1 MKKVLAMLL
10 AVVMVVG
17 VMAGC
22 ASKEDP
28 APAPA
33 QEETQKPAEETP
45 AEDKPAE
52 ETPAEETP
60 AEDEIL
66 NTFNYE
72 AVKNTTDK
80 EIRIAVLTTQTNAFW
95 VDVCKGTEDV
105 KAFLAQPNYNCTVDV
120 QTFDN
125 FDGQAVSEAID
136 TCVTME
142 YDAICTVGVA
152 DSIANSIS
160 KAVAAGI
167 PVYLFNSN
175 TGVENEAT
183 AFVGQDLYG
192 AGVKLGGILADM
204 VGEGSKVGI
213 ITGLYSVNAHELR
226 RTGAEKALTDAGV
239 EIVAQAENH
248 DSSDEAYS
256 LTKDLI
262 TANPDLKGI
271 LVTAG
276 GPEGA
281 ARAIEEA
288 GLQDQI
294 SLVCFDTTAEMLPYI
309 RNNVIKCTLG
319 QDPYGQGSDPVILA
333 YNEIVTGEAKVT
345 GDAFTEMTEFTPEN
359 INEYFPE

>member
-1 MKKVLAMLL
+1 MKKLIALLL
-10 AVVMVVG
+10 AAIMIIG
-17 VMAGC
+17 MMAGC
-22 ASKEDP
+22 AK
-28 APAPA
+28 
-33 QEETQKPAEETP
+33 EETKTEAPEKTEGQSAAP
-45 AEDKPAE
+45 AEDTIK
-52 ETPAEETP
+52 
-60 AEDEIL
+60 

-72 AVKNTTDK
+72 AVKNDTGK
-80 EIRIAVLTTQTNAFW
+80 NIRIAVLTTQTNAFW
-95 VDVCKGTEDV
+95 VDVCKGTDDV

-120 QTFDN
+120 QTFDT

-136 TCVTME
+136 TCITME

-152 DSIANSIS
+152 DSIVTSIE
-160 KAVAAGI
+160 KAVNAGI

-175 TGVENEAT
+175 TGIENKAT

-204 VGEGSKVGI
+204 VGKDAKVGM

-239 EIVAQAENH
+239 NIVATVENH

-256 LTKDLI
+256 LVKDMI
-262 TANPDLKGI
+262 TANPDLKGV

-309 RNNVIKCTLG
+309 RSGVIKCTLG

-333 YNEIVTGEAKVT
+333 YNEIVTGKANVT
-345 GDAFTEMTEFTPEN
+345 GDAFTEMTEYTPDN

>member
-1 MKKVLAMLL
+1 MKRLTALTLVLMLVL
-10 AVVMVVG
+10 SLF
-17 VMAGC
+17 AGC
-22 ASKEDP
+22 GNGGSSESATP
-28 APAPA
+28 APPKETASPA
-33 QEETQKPAEETP
+33 AQPEATGPPAE
-45 AEDKPAE
+45 AEIQDTIE
-52 ETPAEETP
+52 
-60 AEDEIL
+60 

-72 AVKNTTDK
+72 AVKNTK
-80 EIRIAVLTTQTNAFW
+80 GEEIRIAVLTTQTNAFW
-95 VDVCKGTEDV
+95 VDVVQGTEDV

-120 QTFDN
+120 ITFDT

-136 TCVTME
+136 TCIVKD

-152 DSIANSIS
+152 DSIVNSIS
-160 KAVAAGI
+160 KAVDAGI

-175 TGVENEAT
+175 TGVENKAT

-192 AGVKLGGILADM
+192 AGEKLGGILAEM
-204 VGEGSKVGI
+204 VGEGGQI
-213 ITGLYSVNAHELR
+213 GMITGLYSVNAHELR
-226 RTGAEKALTDAGV
+226 RTGAEKALTAAGV
-239 EIVAQAENH
+239 EIMGTIENH
-248 DSSDEAYS
+248 DSSDEAYTA
-256 LTKDLI
+256 TKDFI

-309 RNNVIKCTLG
+309 RSGVIKCTLG

-345 GDAFTEMTEFTPEN
+345 GNAFTEMTEYTPDN
-359 INEYFPE
+359 INDYFPE

>member
-1 MKKVLAMLL
+1 MKKLIALLL
-10 AVVMVVG
+10 ALVLGAGML
-17 VMAGC
+17 AGC
-22 ASKEDP
+22 AAKKEP
-28 APAPA
+28 APAEAAKPDAA
-33 QEETQKPAEETP
+33 QSEATETP
-45 AEDKPAE
+45 AA
-52 ETPAEETP
+52 ETPAADAIE
-60 AEDEIL
+60 
-66 NTFNYE
+66 NTFNYD
-72 AVKNTTDK
+72 AVQNTTGK

-105 KAFLAQPNYNCTVDV
+105 KSFLAQPNYNCTVDMI
-120 QTFDN
+120 TFET

-136 TCVTME
+136 TCIVKE

-152 DSIANSIS
+152 DSIVTSIG
-160 KAVAAGI
+160 KAVDAGI

-175 TGVENEAT
+175 TGIDNKAT

-192 AGVKLGGILADM
+192 AGEKLGTILAGM
-204 VGEGSKVGI
+204 VGKGGKVGM

-239 EIVAQAENH
+239 EIVGTVENH
-248 DSSDEAYS
+248 DSSDEAYTA
-256 LTKDLI
+256 TKDFI

-281 ARAIEEA
+281 ARAIDEA
-288 GLQDQI
+288 GLKDQV

-309 RNNVIKCTLG
+309 RSGVIKCTLG

-333 YNEIVTGEAKVT
+333 YNQIVTGEAKVT
-345 GDAFTEMTEFTPEN
+345 GNAFTEMTEYTPDN
-359 INEYFPE
+359 INDYFPE

>member
-1 MKKVLAMLL
+1 MKKLIALFLALAMALS
-10 AVVMVVG
+10 
-17 VMAGC
+17 MAACG
-22 ASKEDP
+22 APKDEPKTD
-28 APAPA
+28 APATEAPVAEAPA
-33 QEETQKPAEETP
+33 TEAPAEPVADTIE
-45 AEDKPAE
+45 
-52 ETPAEETP
+52 
-60 AEDEIL
+60 

-72 AVKNTTDK
+72 AVKNTTGK

-95 VDVCKGTEDV
+95 VDVCAGTEDV
-105 KAFLAQPNYNCTVDV
+105 KAFLAQPNYNCTVDMI
-120 QTFDN
+120 TFDT

-136 TCVTME
+136 TCIVKE

-160 KAVAAGI
+160 KAVDAGI

-175 TGVENEAT
+175 TGVENKAT

-192 AGVKLGGILADM
+192 AGEKLGTILAGM
-204 VGEGSKVGI
+204 VGEGGKVGI

-226 RTGAEKALTDAGV
+226 RTGAEKTLTEAGV
-239 EIVAQAENH
+239 EIVGNVENH
-248 DSSDEAYS
+248 DSSDEAYN
-256 LTKDLI
+256 LTKDFI
-262 TANPDLKGI
+262 TANPDLNGI

-294 SLVCFDTTAEMLPYI
+294 NLVCFDTTAEMLPYI
-309 RNNVIKCTLG
+309 RSGVIKCTLG

-345 GDAFTEMTEFTPEN
+345 GDAFTEMTEYTPDT
-359 INEYFPE
+359 INNYFPE

>member
-1 MKKVLAMLL
+1 MKKALALLLTLVMTIGVLA
-10 AVVMVVG
+10 
-17 VMAGC
+17 GC
-22 ASKEDP
+22 S
-28 APAPA
+28 
-33 QEETQKPAEETP
+33 QNKPATDSSANTP
-45 AEDKPAE
+45 PAD
-52 ETPAEETP
+52 TSTGTQAPGTA
-60 AEDEIL
+60 DEIA

-72 AVKNTTDK
+72 AVENTTGK

-105 KAFLAQPNYNCTVDV
+105 KKFLGQDKYNCTVDM
-120 QTFDN
+120 QTFDT

-136 TCVTME
+136 TCITME

-152 DSIANSIS
+152 DSIASSIA
-160 KAVAAGI
+160 KAVDAGI

-175 TGVENEAT
+175 TGVENKAT

-192 AGVKLGGILADM
+192 AGEKLGGILAGM
-204 VGEGSKVGI
+204 VGQGGKVGI

-226 RTGAEKALTDAGV
+226 RTGAEKSLTDAGV
-239 EIVAQAENH
+239 EIVATAENH

-262 TANPDLKGI
+262 TANPDLNGV

-294 SLVCFDTTAEMLPYI
+294 NLVCFDTTAEMIPYI
-309 RNNVIKCTLG
+309 RSGVIKCTLG

-333 YNEIVTGEAKVT
+333 YNEIVTGSAAVT
-345 GDAFTEMTEFTPEN
+345 GDAFTAMTEYTPDN

>member
-1 MKKVLAMLL
+1 MKKLLALLLALAMMLG
-10 AVVMVVG
+10 A
-17 VMAGC
+17 MAGC
-22 ASKEDP
+22 SSESAPSDTGTDTTGTTDQP
-28 APAPA
+28 ADTSG
-33 QEETQKPAEETP
+33 ETDTTDTSTDTA
-45 AEDKPAE
+45 
-52 ETPAEETP
+52 
-60 AEDEIL
+60 DEIP

-72 AVKNTTDK
+72 AVENTTGE

-95 VDVCKGTEDV
+95 VDVGQGTEDV
-105 KAFLAQPNYNCTVDV
+105 KAFLAQPKYNCTVDV

-125 FDGQAVSEAID
+125 FDGQAVSEAIE
-136 TCVTME
+136 TCITME

-160 KAVAAGI
+160 NAVAAGI

-192 AGVKLGGILADM
+192 AGEKLGGILADM
-204 VGEGSKVGI
+204 VGEGGKVGI

-239 EIVAQAENH
+239 EIVGTAENH

-256 LTKDLI
+256 LTKDFI
-262 TANPDLKGI
+262 TANPDLNGI

-309 RNNVIKCTLG
+309 RSGVIKCTLG

-333 YNEIVTGEAKVT
+333 YNEVVTGEATVT
-345 GDAFTEMTEFTPEN
+345 GDAFTEMTEYTPDN

>member
-1 MKKVLAMLL
+1 MKKVLALL
-10 AVVMVVG
+10 LTLVMTIG

-22 ASKEDP
+22 SQNKPAADTPATNAPASTPAGTTP
-28 APAPA
+28 APAA
-33 QEETQKPAEETP
+33 
-45 AEDKPAE
+45 
-52 ETPAEETP
+52 
-60 AEDEIL
+60 DEIA
-66 NTFNYE
+66 NTFNYD
-72 AVKNTTDK
+72 AVENTTGR

-95 VDVCKGTEDV
+95 VDVCQGTEDV
-105 KAFLAQPNYNCTVDV
+105 KKFLGQDKYNCTVDM
-120 QTFDN
+120 QTFDT

-136 TCVTME
+136 TCITME

-152 DSIANSIS
+152 DSIASSIA
-160 KAVAAGI
+160 KAVDAGI

-175 TGVENEAT
+175 TGVENKAT

-192 AGVKLGGILADM
+192 AGEKLGGILAGM
-204 VGEGSKVGI
+204 VGQGGKVGI

-226 RTGAEKALTDAGV
+226 RTGAEKSLTGAGV
-239 EIVAQAENH
+239 EIVATAENH

-262 TANPDLKGI
+262 TANPDLSGV

-294 SLVCFDTTAEMLPYI
+294 SLVCFDTTAEMIPYI
-309 RNNVIKCTLG
+309 RSGVIKCTLG

-333 YNEIVTGEAKVT
+333 YNEIVTGSAAVT
-345 GDAFTEMTEFTPEN
+345 GDAFTAMTEYTPDN

>member
-1 MKKVLAMLL
+1 MKKALALIL
-10 AVVMVVG
+10 TLVMMIG

-22 ASKEDP
+22 S
-28 APAPA
+28 
-33 QEETQKPAEETP
+33 QKPAENTPPANNTSTDAQTP
-45 AEDKPAE
+45 AAPA
-52 ETPAEETP
+52 A
-60 AEDEIL
+60 DEIP

-72 AVKNTTDK
+72 AVENTTGR

-95 VDVCKGTEDV
+95 VDVCQGTEDV
-105 KAFLAQPNYNCTVDV
+105 KAFLGQDKYNCTVDM
-120 QTFDN
+120 QTFDT

-136 TCVTME
+136 TCITME

-152 DSIANSIS
+152 DSIASSIS

-175 TGVENEAT
+175 TGVDNEAT

-192 AGVKLGGILADM
+192 AGEKLGGILAGM
-204 VGEGSKVGI
+204 VGQGGKVGI

-226 RTGAEKALTDAGV
+226 RTGAEKALTEAGV
-239 EIVAQAENH
+239 EIVATAENH

-262 TANPDLKGI
+262 TANPDLSGV

-294 SLVCFDTTAEMLPYI
+294 NLVSFDTTAETIPYI
-309 RNNVIKCTLG
+309 RSGVIKCALG

-333 YNEIVTGEAKVT
+333 YNEVVTGNAAVT
-345 GDAFTEMTEFTPEN
+345 GNAFTEMTEYTPDT
-359 INEYFPE
+359 INNYFPE

>member
-1 MKKVLAMLL
+1 MKKLVAMLL
-10 AVVMVVG
+10 ALVMVFA
-17 VMAGC
+17 MAACG
-22 ASKEDP
+22 AE
-28 APAPA
+28 
-33 QEETQKPAEETP
+33 KPAETEAPAAAETEAPAAAETEAP
-45 AEDKPAE
+45 AEVADTIE
-52 ETPAEETP
+52 
-60 AEDEIL
+60 

-72 AVKNTTDK
+72 AVKNTTGK

-105 KAFLAQPNYNCTVDV
+105 TAFLAQPNYNCVVDM
-120 QTFDN
+120 QTFDT

-152 DSIANSIS
+152 DSIVTSIS

-175 TGVENEAT
+175 TGIENEAT

-192 AGVKLGGILADM
+192 AGVKLGGILSEM
-204 VGEGSKVGI
+204 VGEGGKVGI

-226 RTGAEKALTDAGV
+226 RTGAEKALTEAGV
-239 EIVAQAENH
+239 EIVASVENH

-256 LTKDLI
+256 LVKDMI
-262 TANPDLKGI
+262 TANPDLKGV

-309 RNNVIKCTLG
+309 RTGVIKCTLG

-345 GDAFTEMTEFTPEN
+345 GDAFTEMTEYTPDT
-359 INEYFPE
+359 INNYFPE

>member
-1 MKKVLAMLL
+1 MKKLVALLL
-10 AVVMVVG
+10 ACFMIVG
-17 VMAGC
+17 IMAGC
-22 ASKEDP
+22 GPKEKETEDSKTPESSS
-28 APAPA
+28 
-33 QEETQKPAEETP
+33 TAESNAP
-45 AEDKPAE
+45 AEDTIKS
-52 ETPAEETP
+52 
-60 AEDEIL
+60 
-66 NTFNYE
+66 TFNYE
-72 AVKNTTDK
+72 AVKNTSGK
-80 EIRIAVLTTQTNAFW
+80 EVRIAVLTTQTNAFW

-105 KAFLAQPNYNCTVDV
+105 KAFLAQPNYNCTVDM
-120 QTFDN
+120 QTFDS

-136 TCVTME
+136 TCITMD

-152 DSIANSIS
+152 DSIATSIS
-160 KAVAAGI
+160 KAVKAGI

-183 AFVGQDLYG
+183 AFVGQDLFG
-192 AGVKLGGILADM
+192 AGEKLGGILANM
-204 VGEGSKVGI
+204 VGKDSKVGI

-226 RTGAEKALTDAGV
+226 RTGAEKALQEAGV
-239 EIVAQAENH
+239 NIVAQVENH

-256 LTKDLI
+256 LTKDMI
-262 TANPDLKGI
+262 TANPDLKGV

-288 GLQDQI
+288 GLKDQV

-309 RNNVIKCTLG
+309 RTDVIKCTLG

-345 GDAFTEMTEFTPEN
+345 GDAFTEMTEFTPDN
-359 INEYFPE
+359 INEYFPEA

>member
-1 MKKVLAMLL
+1 MKKLFALLLTLAMVLG
-10 AVVMVVG
+10 M
-17 VMAGC
+17 MAGC
-22 ASKEDP
+22 ASNASAPSEP
-28 APAPA
+28 ASTQAESAAPA
-33 QEETQKPAEETP
+33 ETQAPAEAGDAIE
-45 AEDKPAE
+45 
-52 ETPAEETP
+52 
-60 AEDEIL
+60 

-72 AVKNTTDK
+72 AVKNTTGK

-105 KAFLAQPNYNCTVDV
+105 TAFLAQPDYNCVVDM
-120 QTFDN
+120 QTFDT

-136 TCVTME
+136 TCITME

-152 DSIANSIS
+152 DSIASSIS
-160 KAVAAGI
+160 KAVQAGI

-192 AGVKLGGILADM
+192 AGEKLGGILAEM
-204 VGEGSKVGI
+204 VGKEGKVGI

-239 EIVAQAENH
+239 EIVGTVENH

-256 LTKDLI
+256 LTKDFI
-262 TANPDLKGI
+262 TANPDLSGI

-281 ARAIEEA
+281 ARAIEEL
-288 GLQDQI
+288 GKQDQI
-294 SLVCFDTTAEMLPYI
+294 SLVCFDTTAEMIPYI
-309 RNNVIKCTLG
+309 RSGVIKCTLG

-333 YNEIVTGEAKVT
+333 YNEIVTGKAEVT
-345 GDAFTEMTEFTPEN
+345 GNAFTEMTEYTPDT
-359 INEYFPE
+359 INDYFPE

>member
-1 MKKVLAMLL
+1 MKKIIALLLALVLAVGML
-10 AVVMVVG
+10 
-17 VMAGC
+17 AGC
-22 ASKEDP
+22 APKDDAQTQDP
-28 APAPA
+28 TSGNPPASD
-33 QEETQKPAEETP
+33 EKTP
-45 AEDKPAE
+45 ADTTPDAAEPVEDTIE
-52 ETPAEETP
+52 
-60 AEDEIL
+60 
-66 NTFNYE
+66 NTFNYVP
-72 AVKNTTDK
+72 VKNETGE

-105 KAFLAQPNYNCTVDV
+105 KAFMAQPNYNCTVDMI
-120 QTFDN
+120 TFDT

-136 TCVTME
+136 TCIVKE

-152 DSIANSIS
+152 DSIASSIS

-192 AGVKLGGILADM
+192 AGEKLGGILAEM
-204 VGEGSKVGI
+204 VGEGGKVGM

-239 EIVAQAENH
+239 EIVGTVENH
-248 DSSDEAYS
+248 DSSDEAY
-256 LTKDLI
+256 TAVKDFI
-262 TANPDLKGI
+262 TANPDLNGV

-333 YNEIVTGEAKVT
+333 YNEIVTGKADVT
-345 GDAFTEMTEFTPEN
+345 GDAFTEMTEYTPDN